1 MAKSCTRLTP
11 EERYYMK
18 VRLKVGGLRSEVARV
33 EVEHQVARVPA
44 GAGLRGCRSL
54 SVALVG

>member
-1 MAKSCTRLTP
+1 
-11 EERYYMK
+11 MK